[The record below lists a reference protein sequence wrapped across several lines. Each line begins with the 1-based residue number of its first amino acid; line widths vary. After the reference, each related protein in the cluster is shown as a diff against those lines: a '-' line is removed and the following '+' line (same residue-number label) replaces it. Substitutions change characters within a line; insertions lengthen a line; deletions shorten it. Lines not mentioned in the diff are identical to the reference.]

1 MPLTENEVRAWLEH
15 LSYLKHNLAFQQ
27 WYRWEV
33 SRPKEPQAFTAAQIR
48 QWFDREAQRRLG
60 QPFVVDEFNGPILDL
75 LCLYFAEDPRFEEH
89 VGPGGRNY
97 SLQKGLLLRGGVGC
111 GKTTLLTIFS
121 HNPRLPYLVEPCRD
135 LVGVYSRQGEPGN
148 PAGGEEALR
157 YYCQRIQLAQSDA
170 AHFNYRTHAGLAL
183 DDIGTE
189 NWKAKHYGQ
198 QLNVIE
204 HILSSRD
211 DQVVAG
217 SLERWATHATTNV
230 PFDDYPK
237 EAPKDQQRPGLES
250 IYGTRWRSRARGLFN
265 IIDFP
270 STAPDRRG

>member
-1 MPLTENEVRAWLEH
+1 MPLTEAEVRAWLEY
-15 LSYLKHNLAFQQ
+15 LSYAKYNQAYQR
-27 WYRWEV
+27 WYNWN
-33 SRPKEPQAFTAAQIR
+33 STRPLVPRAFTAAEIR
-48 QWFDREAQRRLG
+48 AWFDKEALRRLG
-60 QPFVVDEFNGPILDL
+60 RPFVVDAFNAPILDL

-89 VGPGGRNY
+89 AGPGGRPH

-121 HNPRLPYLVEPCRD
+121 HNPRLPYLVEPCRR
-135 LVGVYSRQGEPGN
+135 LVGAYTATGEPGN

-157 YYCQRIQLAQSDA
+157 FYGQRIPLAQGDH
-170 AHFNYRTHAGLAL
+170 AHFNHRTYAGLAL

-198 QLNVIE
+198 QLNVVE
-204 HILSSRD
+204 HVLSSRD

-230 PFDDYPK
+230 PFDDYGADGK
-237 EAPKDQQRPGLES
+237 LPGLET
-250 IYGTRWRSRARGLFN
+250 IYGSRWRSRARGLFN

-270 STAPDRRG
+270 DSAPDRRG